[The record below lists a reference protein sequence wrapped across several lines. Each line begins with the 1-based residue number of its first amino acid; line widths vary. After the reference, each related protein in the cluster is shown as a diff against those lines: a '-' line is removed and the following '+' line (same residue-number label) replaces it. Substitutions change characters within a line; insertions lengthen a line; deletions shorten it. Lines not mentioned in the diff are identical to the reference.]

1 MKNLRNGLL
10 FLGFFIF
17 IIAASAV
24 ELHYIRLETVSVLTI
39 VILLVLLNLNII
51 ALLTLIFFVSKN
63 LIKLYIERKQKILG
77 YKFKTK
83 IVVIFVVLTSIPAA
97 LLFFVASGLVTNY
110 IDKFLTP
117 QFRQPLTSSL
127 NVAKSVYEMERQRAM
142 EFARAVVSGEKSA
155 SGYRT
160 IRMNRS
166 PENPTETIKA
176 AFDGKEGTEVISGEN
191 GDTIRA
197 AVPEYSGGKITG
209 IIIIETTLPKD
220 IAVNV
225 EKVKSAYED
234 YLNMESWKVPLKMN
248 YILILAFFTLIVVF
262 MALWVALRIARGI
275 TDPIQS
281 LAQATEEVASGNL
294 DVRLNLRRE
303 DEIGLLINSFNHM
316 VSGLKEGKETLQ
328 KAYVKSDR
336 ERLWM
341 ENILANINSGVV
353 FLDVHGKIL
362 TINVAACS
370 ILNVNAE
377 DVINKNYS
385 ELTAIIASEELN
397 TLISGIIIK
406 DLKGIEKDVR
416 VAVGD
421 KRLMLRVFV
430 TTLRDKASTP
440 MGLLVVF
447 DDLTDLIKAQK
458 AIAWEEVARRIAHE
472 IKNPLTPIKLSTERM
487 MKKWE
492 QKDKDFDQ
500 IFERSTRTIVN
511 EVDSLKR
518 LVDEF
523 SRFGKMPEIKKMP
536 ANLASIINEALEL
549 YKDYKGFNI
558 KVVLPLPGDMPPV
571 EMDGE
576 QFKRVMINIFD
587 NAFQAMGNSGNIEL
601 KVYMDK
607 PANRVFMDI
616 ADDGP
621 GMKEEDK
628 DKIFLPYFS
637 TKKDGT
643 GLGLAIANKIV
654 MEHRGYIRVK
664 DNSPKGTIF
673 TIELPIRDI

>member
-10 FLGFFIF
+10 FLGFFVF

-24 ELHYIRLETVSVLTI
+24 ELYYIRLETVSVLTI

-51 ALLTLIFFVSKN
+51 ALLTLVFFVSKN

-97 LLFFVASGLVTNY
+97 LLFFVSSGLVTNY
-110 IDKFLTP
+110 IDKLLTP

-127 NVAKSVYEMERQRAM
+127 NVAKAVYEMERQRAM
-142 EFARAVVSGEKSA
+142 DFARAVVSGEKSA

-160 IRMNRS
+160 VRMNRS

-197 AVPEYSGGKITG
+197 AIPEYSQGKMTG
-209 IIIIETTLPKD
+209 IIVIETTLPKD
-220 IAVNV
+220 IVVNV

-294 DVRLNLRRE
+294 DVRLNLRRD

-316 VSGLKEGKETLQ
+316 VAGLKEGKETLQ

-377 DVINKNYS
+377 DVINKNYR
-385 ELTAIIASEELN
+385 ELTARIASEELN

-416 VAVGD
+416 VTVGD
-421 KRLMLRVFV
+421 KRLILRVFV

-440 MGLLVVF
+440 IGLLVVF
-447 DDLTDLIKAQK
+447 DDLTDVIKAQK

-511 EVDSLKR
+511 EVGSLKR

-536 ANLASIINEALEL
+536 MNIGSLINEALEL

-558 KVVLPLPGDMPPV
+558 KVLLPDDIPPV
-571 EMDGE
+571 EIDGE

-601 KVYMDK
+601 KVHVDK
-607 PANRVFMDI
+607 SANRVFIDI

-621 GMKEEDK
+621 GMKEDDK

-654 MEHRGYIRVK
+654 MEHRGYIRVR
-664 DNSPKGTIF
+664 DNNPKGTIF

>member
-10 FLGFFIF
+10 FLVVFIF
-17 IIAASAV
+17 IIARSAV

-51 ALLTLIFFVSKN
+51 ALLTLIFFVSKS

-97 LLFFVASGLVTNY
+97 LLFLVASGLVTNY
-110 IDKFLTP
+110 IDKLLTP

-127 NVAKSVYEMERQRAM
+127 NVAKAVYEMERQRTM

-155 SGYRT
+155 SGYRVV
-160 IRMNRS
+160 RMNRS

-197 AVPEYSGGKITG
+197 AIPEYSQGKMTG
-209 IIIIETTLPKD
+209 IIVIETTLPKD

-248 YILILAFFTLIVVF
+248 YLLILAFFTLIVVF

-316 VSGLKEGKETLQ
+316 VAGLKDGKETLQ

-362 TINVAACS
+362 TINAAACS

-377 DVINKNYS
+377 DVLNKNYR

-397 TLISGIIIK
+397 ALISGIIIK
-406 DLKGIEKDVR
+406 DLKGIE
-416 VAVGD
+416 
-421 KRLMLRVFV
+421 
-430 TTLRDKASTP
+430 
-440 MGLLVVF
+440 
-447 DDLTDLIKAQK
+447 
-458 AIAWEEVARRIAHE
+458 
-472 IKNPLTPIKLSTERM
+472 
-487 MKKWE
+487 
-492 QKDKDFDQ
+492 
-500 IFERSTRTIVN
+500 
-511 EVDSLKR
+511 
-518 LVDEF
+518 
-523 SRFGKMPEIKKMP
+523 
-536 ANLASIINEALEL
+536 
-549 YKDYKGFNI
+549 
-558 KVVLPLPGDMPPV
+558 
-571 EMDGE
+571 
-576 QFKRVMINIFD
+576 
-587 NAFQAMGNSGNIEL
+587 
-601 KVYMDK
+601 
-607 PANRVFMDI
+607 
-616 ADDGP
+616 
-621 GMKEEDK
+621 
-628 DKIFLPYFS
+628 
-637 TKKDGT
+637 
-643 GLGLAIANKIV
+643 
-654 MEHRGYIRVK
+654 
-664 DNSPKGTIF
+664 
-673 TIELPIRDI
+673 

>member
-17 IIAASAV
+17 IIAASAI

-160 IRMNRS
+160 IHMNRS

-197 AVPEYSGGKITG
+197 AIPEYSQGKMTG
-209 IIIIETTLPKD
+209 IVVIETTLPKD

-294 DVRLNLRRE
+294 DVRLNLRRD

-353 FLDVHGKIL
+353 FLDVHGRIL

-370 ILNVNAE
+370 ILNVTVEN
-377 DVINKNYS
+377 VINKNYR

-397 TLISGIIIK
+397 ALISGIIIK

-416 VAVGD
+416 VTVGD
-421 KRLMLRVFV
+421 K
-430 TTLRDKASTP
+430 
-440 MGLLVVF
+440 GLC
-447 DDLTDLIKAQK
+447 
-458 AIAWEEVARRIAHE
+458 
-472 IKNPLTPIKLSTERM
+472 
-487 MKKWE
+487 
-492 QKDKDFDQ
+492 
-500 IFERSTRTIVN
+500 
-511 EVDSLKR
+511 
-518 LVDEF
+518 
-523 SRFGKMPEIKKMP
+523 
-536 ANLASIINEALEL
+536 
-549 YKDYKGFNI
+549 
-558 KVVLPLPGDMPPV
+558 
-571 EMDGE
+571 
-576 QFKRVMINIFD
+576 
-587 NAFQAMGNSGNIEL
+587 
-601 KVYMDK
+601 
-607 PANRVFMDI
+607 
-616 ADDGP
+616 
-621 GMKEEDK
+621 
-628 DKIFLPYFS
+628 
-637 TKKDGT
+637 
-643 GLGLAIANKIV
+643 
-654 MEHRGYIRVK
+654 
-664 DNSPKGTIF
+664 
-673 TIELPIRDI
+673 

>member
-1 MKNLRNGLL
+1 
-10 FLGFFIF
+10 
-17 IIAASAV
+17 
-24 ELHYIRLETVSVLTI
+24 
-39 VILLVLLNLNII
+39 
-51 ALLTLIFFVSKN
+51 
-63 LIKLYIERKQKILG
+63 
-77 YKFKTK
+77 
-83 IVVIFVVLTSIPAA
+83 
-97 LLFFVASGLVTNY
+97 
-110 IDKFLTP
+110 
-117 QFRQPLTSSL
+117 
-127 NVAKSVYEMERQRAM
+127 M
-142 EFARAVVSGEKSA
+142 EFARTVVSGEKSA

-160 IRMNRS
+160 VRMNRS

-197 AVPEYSGGKITG
+197 AIPEYSQGKMTG
-209 IIIIETTLPKD
+209 IVVIETTLPKD

-316 VSGLKEGKETLQ
+316 VAGLKEGKETLQ

-416 VAVGD
+416 VTVGD
-421 KRLMLRVFV
+421 KRLILRVFV

-440 MGLLVVF
+440 IGLLVVF
-447 DDLTDLIKAQK
+447 DDLTDVIKAQK

-487 MKKWE
+487 
-492 QKDKDFDQ
+492 
-500 IFERSTRTIVN
+500 
-511 EVDSLKR
+511 
-518 LVDEF
+518 
-523 SRFGKMPEIKKMP
+523 
-536 ANLASIINEALEL
+536 
-549 YKDYKGFNI
+549 
-558 KVVLPLPGDMPPV
+558 
-571 EMDGE
+571 
-576 QFKRVMINIFD
+576 
-587 NAFQAMGNSGNIEL
+587 
-601 KVYMDK
+601 
-607 PANRVFMDI
+607 
-616 ADDGP
+616 
-621 GMKEEDK
+621 
-628 DKIFLPYFS
+628 
-637 TKKDGT
+637 
-643 GLGLAIANKIV
+643 
-654 MEHRGYIRVK
+654 
-664 DNSPKGTIF
+664 
-673 TIELPIRDI
+673 

>member
-10 FLGFFIF
+10 FLGFFVF

-51 ALLTLIFFVSKN
+51 ALLTLIFFVGKN

-176 AFDGKEGTEVISGEN
+176 AFDGKDGTEVISGEN

-197 AVPEYSGGKITG
+197 AVPEYSGGKMTG
-209 IIIIETTLPKD
+209 IVVIETTLPKD

-353 FLDVHGKIL
+353 FLDVHGRIL

-370 ILNVNAE
+370 ILNVKAE
-377 DVINKNYS
+377 DVINKNYR
-385 ELTAIIASEELN
+385 ELTAMIASEELN

-416 VAVGD
+416 VTVGD
-421 KRLMLRVFV
+421 KRLILRVFV
-430 TTLRDKASTP
+430 NTLRDKASTP
-440 MGLLVVF
+440 IGLLVVF
-447 DDLTDLIKAQK
+447 DDLTDVIKAQK

-536 ANLASIINEALEL
+536 TNLASIINEALEL

-558 KVVLPLPGDMPPV
+558 KVLLPDDVPPV

-601 KVYMDK
+601 KVHMDK
-607 PANRVFMDI
+607 AANRVFMDI

-621 GMKEEDK
+621 GMKEDDK

-637 TKKDGT
+637 TRKDGT

-654 MEHRGYIRVK
+654 MEHRGYIRVR